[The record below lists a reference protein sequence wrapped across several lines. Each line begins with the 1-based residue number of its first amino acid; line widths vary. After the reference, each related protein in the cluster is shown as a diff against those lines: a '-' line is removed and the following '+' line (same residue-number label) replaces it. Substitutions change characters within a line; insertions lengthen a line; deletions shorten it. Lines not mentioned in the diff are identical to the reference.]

1 MFKKTI
7 RRGGIKPFIV
17 CALSFAVPFAVPLAA
32 GETPVASDGDS
43 HAKPAAAAPASSTE
57 IEQLRRMILE
67 QQRQIDELKR
77 TVADPKGSDST
88 VAAKPDTSVAL
99 PASRGIGQ
107 IASTTPI
114 LPPLPAATTL
124 AVPLPVPQAA
134 ASAANSAGNPCEA
147 DPDRNIPT
155 FLRLGNICLVPVGFM
170 DFTPFWRDKNAA
182 SSMGSNFGSIP
193 YNNVPNGNLSEF
205 HFSQQNSR
213 LGFRIDGNWKGA
225 HFIGYNEFDFNGT
238 SGATNLAVSNGA
250 IVPRLRLFWADVRK
264 GKVEFLAGQSWSML
278 VPNRSGISAL
288 PGDLFFSQ
296 VIDINYIAGL
306 TWTRQPGLR
315 ILYHPSKKVTFGFS
329 VEQPDQYIGG
339 SAGGS
344 GITLPSALSTLTSTQ
359 LDAGANIGTGAG
371 YLGQPGYTPD
381 FIAKVALDF
390 SRVHFEV
397 AGIESNFKTTS
408 LSAPWVSHTTQGA
421 GLEVGFNVAVTKNVR
436 LISNNFLSDGEGRY
450 LFGQAPNLI
459 VRADGSLSAVHSSS
473 TIEGFE
479 ARMNKN
485 NLLLYGYYS
494 GIYIGRNAAFDANGT
509 SRIGYGYTGS
519 PNSQNRAIQE
529 GTFGF
534 NQTIWSSARY
544 GGINVMGQ
552 YEYLTRNPWS
562 VAVGAPKATHTNTIY
577 FNIRYT
583 LPGSMPSF

>member
-1 MFKKTI
+1 MFKRTI
-7 RRGGIKPFIV
+7 GRRGIKPFIIG
-17 CALSFAVPFAVPLAA
+17 ALSFAVPLAV
-32 GETPVASDGDS
+32 GQTPVASDVDS
-43 HAKPAAAAPASSTE
+43 RPKSTSATPTSGSE
-57 IEQLRRMILE
+57 IDQLRRMILE

-77 TVADPKGSDST
+77 TMTGEKSNDST
-88 VAAKPDTSVAL
+88 VAPKPDTFVPPTS
-99 PASRGIGQ
+99 SRGIGQ
-107 IASTTPI
+107 TASTAPI
-114 LPPLPAATTL
+114 LPPLPAVTTL
-124 AVPLPVPQAA
+124 GTPLPVPQAA
-134 ASAANSAGNPCEA
+134 ATTAANPCEA
-147 DPDRNIPT
+147 DPDKTIPT
-155 FLRLGNICLVPVGFM
+155 FLRLGNICLVPIGFM

-182 SSMGSNFGSIP
+182 SSMGSNFGSVP
-193 YNNVPNGNLSEF
+193 YNNVANGNLSEF

-238 SGATNLAVSNGA
+238 SGSTALAVSNGA
-250 IVPRLRLFWADVRK
+250 IVPRLRLYWADVRK
-264 GKVEFLAGQSWSML
+264 GKVEFLAGQSWSMM
-278 VPNRSGISAL
+278 VPNRNGISAL
-288 PGDLFFSQ
+288 PGDLFYSQ

-344 GITLPSALSTLTSTQ
+344 GITLPSALSGLTSTQ
-359 LDAGANIGTGAG
+359 LDAAANIGTGAA
-371 YLGQPGYTPD
+371 YLGQPGFTPD

-408 LSAPWVSHTTQGA
+408 LSAPFVSHTTQG
-421 GLEVGFNVAVTKNVR
+421 GGVEVGVNVAVTKNVR
-436 LISNNFLSDGEGRY
+436 LISNNFHSDGEGRY

-459 VRADGSLSAVHSSS
+459 VRADGSLSPVHSSS

-494 GIYIGRNAAFDANGT
+494 AIYIGRNVAFDANGT
-509 SRIGYGYTGS
+509 SKIGYGVTA
-519 PNSQNRAIQE
+519 NSQNRVINEA
-529 GTFGF
+529 TFGF
-534 NQTIWSSARY
+534 NQTMWSSPRY
-544 GGINVMGQ
+544 GGINLMGQ
-552 YEYLTRNPWS
+552 YEYLQRSPWTISAGNP
-562 VAVGAPKATHTNTIY
+562 KQTHDSTVY